1 MAGHNLMQAIARV
14 NRVFPEKEGGL
25 IVDYIG
31 IAQALKRA
39 MKEYTK
45 RDQQKFG
52 DPDIAKTALL
62 TFREKAEI
70 CADLLHGY
78 DYSEFPHATDAR
90 KAEIIKGGVNHL
102 CAVGKEEDRKA
113 FVKEAAL
120 LHNSVTLCRSLLS
133 DEQIQL
139 VAFYDSVRILLLRLE
154 QHNGGNVRAK
164 EINARIQHLLEQSVQ
179 SEGVVKLFQDDAR
192 EFSLFSEA
200 FMEEIRRMKEKNLAV
215 EILKKLL
222 KGVIGGYKHTNV
234 VQSAKFSDMLS
245 EALSSYLK
253 GMLSNEEV
261 IDELIKLAQQIK
273 AEEAQGNDLG
283 LNKEEKAFYD
293 ALTQPELVR
302 KAYSD
307 EQFVAL
313 TKELTDTLRKNR
325 TIDWNKRES
334 ARAQMR
340 TMVKR
345 LLRKY
350 NYPPEGQE
358 QALEVVMEQCNQW
371 ADQEYYDS
379 IAESGGRPIF

>member
-1 MAGHNLMQAIARV
+1 M
-14 NRVFPEKEGGL
+14 
-25 IVDYIG
+25 
-31 IAQALKRA
+31 
-39 MKEYTK
+39 
-45 RDQQKFG
+45 
-52 DPDIAKTALL
+52 
-62 TFREKAEI
+62 
-70 CADLLHGY
+70 
-78 DYSEFPHATDAR
+78 
-90 KAEIIKGGVNHL
+90 
-102 CAVGKEEDRKA
+102 
-113 FVKEAAL
+113 
-120 LHNSVTLCRSLLS
+120 
-133 DEQIQL
+133 
-139 VAFYDSVRILLLRLE
+139 RILLLRLE
-154 QHNGGNVRAK
+154 QHSGGNVRAK

-179 SEGVVKLFQDDAR
+179 SEGVIKLFQDDAR

-245 EALSSYLK
+245 AALSAYLK

-293 ALTQPELVR
+293 ALTQPEMVR

-371 ADQEYYDS
+371 ADQEYYDA